1 MKDIRRPYR
10 YFLGISNLAFDLSV
24 YDIFGSMEAGATLCL
39 PDSQRRKDAK
49 HLYENLVRYHITI
62 WNSTPAQAKMLMDYM
77 ELEQMR
83 GTEYLRKMFLSG
95 DWIPVDLPE
104 RVTAKFEQADVVSLG
119 GATEA
124 SIWSIYY
131 DIPRNYV
138 KKRVYPY
145 GFPLSNQRFYI
156 LNKNMQPC
164 PN

>member
-1 MKDIRRPYR
+1 
-10 YFLGISNLAFDLSV
+10 
-24 YDIFGSMEAGATLCL
+24 
-39 PDSQRRKDAK
+39 
-49 HLYENLVRYHITI
+49 
-62 WNSTPAQAKMLMDYM
+62 M

-138 KKRVYPY
+138 KKKSIPY

-164 PN
+164 PNEVEGDIYIAGDGLSMGYLNDAETTKEKYVTYP